1 MESLVLSAL
10 AERQKYNSLKHAVP
24 ANMMSPET
32 TAMLAWYGVYF
43 ETFPEHTKV
52 DVDALQSLIKLRSG
66 SATPEQINVTIQL
79 TNELRKVQDESTI
92 NGIVTNLYELDF
104 AGRAAAIVAA
114 YQRGEEINLVY
125 ELSQLSQKATRS
137 IAATASTDYIDTPIG
152 ELLAEVSE
160 DKGIKLRILNLLMH
174 NIAGLSGG
182 TSIAI
187 GARPDKGKTSL
198 IAALIT
204 DIAPQIHG
212 YFGPDRPILWVNN
225 EGNGRRIIPRIYQAA
240 LKQDLNGIISMS
252 NRGELVPAYTK
263 AIGGVADLIRV
274 KDMHGASLP
283 QIEQVIEQ
291 MRPAV
296 VIFDMLANVRLGG
309 PANGGNKADA
319 VEQAWQETREMAVR
333 HDFISMATVQISAE
347 GGNMLYPPYS
357 ALKDSKTGIQ
367 GATDI
372 ILMMGSLDNPDAQS
386 IRGLSTPKNKFAMP
400 GKKSYVQG
408 EVYFDSSTCVFS
420 DGEVVA
426 EPQKD

>member
-10 AERQKYNSLKHAVP
+10 ADRQKFNSLKSAVP
-24 ANMMSPET
+24 AHMMSPET
-32 TAMLAWYGVYF
+32 TTMMAWYGVYF
-43 ETFPEHTKV
+43 EAFPEHTKI
-52 DVDALQSLIKLRSG
+52 DVDALQTLIKLRATN
-66 SATPEQINVTIQL
+66 ATPEQVAVTIRL
-79 TNELRKVQDESTI
+79 TEDLRKVQDEASI
-92 NGIVTNLYELDF
+92 NGIITSLYELDF
-104 AGRAAAIVAA
+104 AGRAAALVAA
-114 YQRGEEINLVY
+114 YQRGEEVNLVY

-137 IAATASTDYIDTPIG
+137 MAATASTDYINTPIG

-160 DKGIKLRILNLLMH
+160 DRGIKLRILNILMH

-182 TSIAI
+182 SSIAI

-204 DIAPQIHG
+204 DIAPQVHD
-212 YFGPDRPILWVNN
+212 YFGPNRPILWINN
-225 EGNGRRIIPRIYQAA
+225 EGSGKRIIPRIYQAA
-240 LKQDLNGIISMS
+240 LKQDLNGIIAMS
-252 NRGELVPAYTK
+252 NRGELVPAYTQ

-291 MRPAV
+291 MRPCV

-319 VEQAWQETREMAVR
+319 VEQAWQEVREMSVR
-333 HDFISMATVQISAE
+333 HDFIGLSTVQISAE
-347 GGNMLYPPYS
+347 GGNTLYPPYS

-372 ILMMGSLDNPDAQS
+372 ILMMGSLDNPDSQG
-386 IRGLSTPKNKFAMP
+386 IRGISTPKNKFAMP

-408 EVYFDSSTCVFS
+408 EVYFDSSKCFFS

-426 EPQKD
+426 EAQ